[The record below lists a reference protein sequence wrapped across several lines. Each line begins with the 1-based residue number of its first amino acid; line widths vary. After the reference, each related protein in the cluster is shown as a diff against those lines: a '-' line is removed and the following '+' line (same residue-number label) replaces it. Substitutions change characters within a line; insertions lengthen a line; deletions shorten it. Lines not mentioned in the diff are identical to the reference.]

1 MNSFFEKYNLK
12 KIRFFIPIIIIFSSL
27 RIFGYVSAFF
37 LYIPYLIKNRRKIFY
52 SIRYSDLIEKQVLL
66 YFVFLFIE
74 IFYGWYFIKDFRIVL
89 FWIPLVLVLTAS
101 YFKNIYDLKENKSYK
116 NNYFEII
123 YLSCLIYFIFYFVMN
138 VFAYL
143 KYGAFFRIQDY
154 LWIGSSSAF
163 SISSIFFYAISQIW
177 QKRDFKVISFL
188 NLSFIFYIFL
198 VLINDTRLG
207 IVYIAVFLIYLVIK
221 NIQLKKYLNSF
232 LLTFTTLLSY
242 TILSFFINQFH
253 IRFSDGFVFTNSNYV
268 NDILERNLIQDS
280 KNIFMKDNRKKE
292 FFNGL
297 RKFDEYP
304 TLNKIIGTGW
314 YSSRITIN
322 LDAVDIKPVN
332 FLDKKVSYLQGIV
345 AVILDTGI
353 LGSAFLFYLFLINIF
368 TTFTSRE
375 ELIKKLFFVSLLVIA
390 FLGLFIGYPLVNIAY
405 ILFLVPSGIIQDGKK

>member
-12 KIRFFIPIIIIFSSL
+12 KIRFFIPTIIIFSSL

-52 SIRYSDLIEKQVLL
+52 SIRHSNLIEKQVLL

-74 IFYGWYFIKDFRIVL
+74 ILYGWYFIRDFRIVL
-89 FWIPLVLVLTAS
+89 FWIPLLLVLTAS

-116 NNYFEII
+116 KNYFEII
-123 YLSCLIYFIFYFVMN
+123 YLSSLIYFIFYFVLN
-138 VFAYL
+138 VFAYF

-163 SISSIFFYAISQIW
+163 TISSIFFYAISQIW
-177 QKRDFKVISFL
+177 QKIDFKVVSFI

-198 VLINDTRLG
+198 VLINETRLG

-253 IRFSDGFVFTNSNYV
+253 IRFSENFVFTKSNL
-268 NDILERNLIQDS
+268 DRNLIQDS

-304 TLNKIIGTGW
+304 RLNKIIGTGW

-322 LDAVDIKPVN
+322 LDAVDIKPVS

-368 TTFTSRE
+368 ITLTSRE
-375 ELIKKLFFVSLLVIA
+375 ELIKKLFFVSLLIIA

-405 ILFLVPSGIIQDGKK
+405 ILFLVPSGIMQDGKK

>member
-1 MNSFFEKYNLK
+1 MNSLFEKYNLK
-12 KIRFFIPIIIIFSSL
+12 KIRFFVPTIIIFSSL

-52 SIRYSDLIEKQVLL
+52 SIRNSNLIEKQVLL

-74 IFYGWYFIKDFRIVL
+74 ILYGCYFIRDFRIVL

>member
-52 SIRYSDLIEKQVLL
+52 SIRNSNLIEKQVLL

-74 IFYGWYFIKDFRIVL
+74 ILYGCYFIRDFRIVL